1 MTTAN
6 TSIKYYEAQ
15 DVELM
20 KQELRKGR
28 MIEVTTLD
36 GKNIK
41 MTFKKF
47 DEYENND
54 LHGEENF
61 RLKVIPLEDI
71 DKIKVVTK
79 TYKIDE
85 QETKEAAAGVG
96 AGILHGI
103 GCLFAFFAGAGS
115 C

>member
-1 MTTAN
+1 
-6 TSIKYYEAQ
+6 
-15 DVELM
+15 
-20 KQELRKGR
+20 
-28 MIEVTTLD
+28 
-36 GKNIK
+36 

-85 QETKEAAAGVG
+85 QETKEAAAGAG
-96 AGILHGI
+96 AGILYYLA
-103 GCLFAFFAGAGS
+103 CLLTLGAA
-115 C
+115 CK